1 MRMLWL
7 ESFLECKKS
16 FIFVFAKDIG
26 RPGKVGDRVVVREL
40 KMSGVRVSD
49 DKGPIMDECQE
60 FGALH
65 AQDRMDMFCLVS
77 PGRRR

>member
-1 MRMLWL
+1 M
-7 ESFLECKKS
+7 
-16 FIFVFAKDIG
+16 
-26 RPGKVGDRVVVREL
+26 GDRVVVREL